1 MIIDVHGHVSAPDG
15 QYLLLDTGPTSGTIN
30 GWIDEGRLVPLA
42 PADGDNVFCEVW

>member
-15 QYLLLDTGPTSGTIN
+15 PYAYIN

-42 PADGDNVFCEVW
+42 PADGDNGFYEVW